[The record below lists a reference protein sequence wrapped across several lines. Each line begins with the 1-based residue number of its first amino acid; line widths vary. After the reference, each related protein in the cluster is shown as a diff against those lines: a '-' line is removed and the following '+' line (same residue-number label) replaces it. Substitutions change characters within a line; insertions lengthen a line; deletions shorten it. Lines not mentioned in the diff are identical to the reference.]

1 MLTFASTLNGALATL
16 VQGLTESDVPGT
28 STSCNDYVDEGSDAD
43 AEESEFEEDEE
54 TDTEAE
60 PVGKKNEEPSRPTG
74 IDVDINAIQ
83 ATVDS
88 QSRPLP
94 CSNNEV
100 PTSSNFPIHP
110 SSNAAAT
117 PSRDPL
123 DAQIVVGQSTRSND
137 SGSTSTASPPA
148 MHSQIIVPSDTEM
161 YGSDGSG
168 QIGGYLPDSPSY
180 GSQQVDEQIRGS
192 AAHLA
197 ANLSSLRVKPRSP
210 AETKNLEIKLIVA
223 RELRIPLPGFNISVD
238 GAEQDDN
245 QDYRNERSSRY

>member
-1 MLTFASTLNGALATL
+1 MLFRST
-16 VQGLTESDVPGT
+16 P
-28 STSCNDYVDEGSDAD
+28 
-43 AEESEFEEDEE
+43 
-54 TDTEAE
+54 
-60 PVGKKNEEPSRPTG
+60 
-74 IDVDINAIQ
+74 
-83 ATVDS
+83 
-88 QSRPLP
+88 
-94 CSNNEV
+94 
-100 PTSSNFPIHP
+100 P
-110 SSNAAAT
+110 SSNAGAT
-117 PSRDPL
+117 PSGEPL
-123 DAQIVVGQSTRSND
+123 DAQMGVGQSTSSND
-137 SGSTSTASPPA
+137 SRSTSTASPPA
-148 MHSQIIVPSDTEM
+148 MHSHIIVPSDTEM

-238 GAEQDDN
+238 GAKQDDN